1 MTDSLEDLSARS
13 RRGRLDESER
23 RRLKAMLGASV
34 EGRLLHRA
42 GSDLDDED
50 SVLPGDD
57 AIAARIADRLVA
69 HVAKARAPRGRR
81 RFVLLAV
88 AACLVTAVAAAGAAR
103 YRRALVARR
112 TVAPVPIEVAAAAP
126 AHRPEPVAPPSIAHD
141 APEAPTADEPFPSL
155 PKPVAPAAASA
166 PAASELFAS
175 AARARRDG
183 NHAEAI
189 RLYASLQHR
198 YPAAA
203 ESRAADISLGM
214 LHLARG
220 APGTALEHFQRYLRH
235 SADGELVSEAL
246 WGEGESLRRLGR
258 ADDARKSFAALLSRF
273 PDSAYAAAA
282 RARLDP
288 TKSAP

>member
-1 MTDSLEDLSARS
+1 MTDSLEDLSARA
-13 RRGRLDESER
+13 RRGRLDENER

-42 GSDLDDED
+42 GSDLDEED

-57 AIAARIADRLVA
+57 AIAARIAERVA
-69 HVAKARAPRGRR
+69 ARVAKAPAKRGRR
-81 RFVLLAV
+81 SWMLIAV
-88 AACLVTAVAAAGAAR
+88 AACLVTAVAAGGVAR
-103 YRRALVARR
+103 YRQALVARR
-112 TVAPVPIEVAAAAP
+112 TVAPVSI
-126 AHRPEPVAPPSIAHD
+126 EPVAATPSPRREP
-141 APEAPTADEPFPSL
+141 APDLALPLAPASKPADEPVRSI
-155 PKPVAPAAASA
+155 PKPAVTPPVAIPS
-166 PAASELFAS
+166 ASELFAS
-175 AARARRDG
+175 AARARREG
-183 NHAEAI
+183 NHDEAI

-198 YPAAA
+198 YPAAP

-220 APGTALEHFQRYLRH
+220 TSGTALEHFQRYLRH
-235 SADGELVSEAL
+235 SSDGELVSEAL

-258 ADDARKSFAALLSRF
+258 VDEAHKSYAALLSRF

-288 TKSAP
+288 TKSSP